1 MGTFRRELSALSFG
15 LSETQQAMAP
25 SSILYLLDLIGVA
38 VFAVSGALVAGRKS
52 MDLLGVVIIAVVT
65 AIGGGTIRDLLLD
78 RSPIFWIENT
88 TYLLVIIA
96 AAAVTTV
103 YTRYQ
108 KPPLKALLIADA
120 FGLALF
126 SVSGAQIA
134 QQAGLP
140 WISVVLMGTITGAA
154 GGVIRDVLCAEIPLI
169 LRRDIYAT
177 AALAGGGLYVLL
189 LALSVA
195 DLAATLAAMTTVLA
209 LRFSAILWGWRLP
222 VFRLRDDA

>member
-1 MGTFRRELSALSFG
+1 
-15 LSETQQAMAP
+15 MAP
-25 SSILYLLDLIGVA
+25 SSILYFLDLLGVA
-38 VFAVSGALVAGRKS
+38 VFAISGALVAGRKS

-65 AIGGGTIRDLLLD
+65 AIGGGTIRDVLLD
-78 RSPIFWIENT
+78 RSPIFWIDNT

-96 AAAVTTV
+96 AAAFTTV
-103 YTRYQ
+103 YTRYR

-126 SVSGAQIA
+126 TISGAQIA
-134 QQAGLP
+134 EQAGLP
-140 WISVVLMGTITGAA
+140 WLSVILMGAITGAA

-177 AALAGGGLYVLL
+177 AAIAGGSMYVLL
-189 LALSVA
+189 QTLGVA
-195 DLAATLAAMTTVLA
+195 DLAATLVGMAIVAT
-209 LRFSAILWGWRLP
+209 LRFSAILWGLQLP

>member
-1 MGTFRRELSALSFG
+1 MPNFYRSLTLEPVG
-15 LSETQQAMAP
+15 LHPLMSP
-25 SSILYLLDLIGVA
+25 SSILYLLDLIGVL

-65 AIGGGTIRDLLLD
+65 AIGGGTIRDVLLD

-96 AAAVTTV
+96 AAAFTTV

-120 FGLALF
+120 LGLALF
-126 SVSGAQIA
+126 TLSGAQIA
-134 QQAGLP
+134 QEAGLP
-140 WISVVLMGTITGAA
+140 WISVVLMGAITGAA

-189 LALSVA
+189 HQALSVA
-195 DLAATLAAMTTVLA
+195 DLTATLAGMTTVVA

-222 VFRLRDDA
+222 VFRLRDNA

>member
-1 MGTFRRELSALSFG
+1 MT
-15 LSETQQAMAP
+15 P
-25 SSILYLLDLIGVA
+25 SLILYLLDLIGVA

-52 MDLLGVVIIAVVT
+52 LDLLGVVVIAVVT
-65 AIGGGTIRDLLLD
+65 AIGGGTIRDVLLD
-78 RSPIFWIENT
+78 RSPIFWIDNT
-88 TYLLVIIA
+88 TYLLVTLA
-96 AAAVTTV
+96 AAAFTTV

-126 SVSGAQIA
+126 TVSGAQIA

-140 WISVVLMGTITGAA
+140 WVSVVLMGAITGAA

-169 LRRDIYAT
+169 LRRDIYAS
-177 AALAGGGLYVLL
+177 AALAGGGMYVLL

-195 DLAATLAAMTTVLA
+195 DLAATLAGMATVLA

>member
-1 MGTFRRELSALSFG
+1 MPNFYRSPAIEPVG
-15 LSETQQAMAP
+15 LHPVMTP
-25 SSILYLLDLIGVA
+25 SSILYFLDLIGVV

-65 AIGGGTIRDLLLD
+65 AIGGGTIRDMLLD

-88 TYLLVIIA
+88 TYLLVIITA
-96 AAAVTTV
+96 AAFTTV

-120 FGLALF
+120 LGLALF
-126 SVSGAQIA
+126 TVSGAQIA
-134 QQAGLP
+134 QEAGLP
-140 WISVVLMGTITGAA
+140 WISVVLMGAITGAA

-189 LALSVA
+189 QALGVA
-195 DLAATLAAMTTVLA
+195 NLAATLAGMATVVA

-222 VFRLRDDA
+222 VFRLRDEA